1 VTKLRNFIGR
11 LPANA
16 LLIFWTLLIGIP
28 LYLLTVST
36 FKSTL
41 EIYQNPIG
49 LPNSWG
55 LDNFIE
61 AWVRANFSV
70 YTINSVIVTVG
81 SVVLTIVLALL
92 ASYPLSRMKAWW
104 AVPMLGFF
112 LMGLLVPVRLASV
125 ELFMLMRD
133 LGLLNSYLGLILVYT
148 ATRLPFA
155 VFILSNFMRAVP
167 KEIEEASRI
176 DGAGHL
182 RLLFS
187 ILAPQVKPAIGIVT
201 IFTAI
206 AVWNDFYFPLLFI
219 FEPSMRT
226 LPLGLSTFVGQ
237 YGTDWGVLF
246 AGLFM
251 SMIPLVILFLF
262 TSRQVRE
269 GVGAGGVK

>member
-1 VTKLRNFIGR
+1 MNRIRYHLGR

-16 LLIFWTLLIGIP
+16 LLIFWTLLIGVP
-28 LYLLTVST
+28 LYLLTIST

-41 EIYQNPIG
+41 EIYKNPLG
-49 LPNSWG
+49 LPEVWK
-55 LDNFIE
+55 LDNFVD
-61 AWVRANFSV
+61 AWVQANFSQ
-70 YTINSVIVTVG
+70 YTVNSLVITIG
-81 SVVLTIVLALL
+81 SVVLTILLALL

-104 AVPMLGFF
+104 SVPLLGFF

-133 LGLLNSYLGLILVYT
+133 LGLLNSHLGLILVYT

-167 KEIEEASRI
+167 KEIEEASRV

-219 FEPSMRT
+219 FDPNMRT
-226 LPLGLSTFVGQ
+226 LPLGLATFVGQ

-251 SMIPLVILFLF
+251 SMIPLVILFIF